1 MGPRLAKL
9 DDPSAWR
16 GADLPSKEHFSVTLS
31 APQVR
36 ALEVAVADLV
46 RRGLAPASIQKPDM
60 PLREIAADIEAWR
73 REVLEGRGLLLLRGL
88 PVERWS
94 EAECELAFWGLGLHF
109 GRAVVQSPI
118 GDRLG
123 FVTDASKPG
132 SNERGYRTA
141 RELVAHTDSD
151 DIVGMFCLRQ
161 APAGGSSRF
170 ISAYTLWNE
179 IVTAHPEFL
188 KPLMR
193 GYHYHWFGEEPP
205 DEPPVSSYRIPVFS
219 LVEGKL
225 SVCYMREFID
235 WGAKKRRYA
244 FRPIDKAA
252 LEHFGA
258 LTERPDLRVEFRYE
272 PGDCCFWNNYTMLHA
287 RTAYQDDP
295 DPARKRLLLR
305 LWLQVQPRRPVHPA
319 IRRFYGRDG
328 IVIQPERTG
337 TAYAGPAGH
346 NRKGT
351 RLRKPRRFLRR
362 IWRRLAG

>member
-1 MGPRLAKL
+1 MGPKLAKL
-9 DDPSAWR
+9 EHPSAWEAGR
-16 GADLPSKEHFSVTLS
+16 LPSKESLSIDLS
-31 APQVR
+31 ARQIG
-36 ALEVAVADLV
+36 ALEAGVADLS
-46 RRGLAPASIQKPDM
+46 RRRLAAASVTKADM
-60 PLREIAADIEAWR
+60 PLREIAADIETWR
-73 REVLEGRGLLLLRGL
+73 RDILEGRGLLLLRGL

-94 EAECELAFWGLGLHF
+94 QAECELAFWGLGLHL

-132 SNERGYRTA
+132 SRERGYRTA
-141 RELVAHTDSD
+141 RELVPHTDSD

-161 APAGGSSRF
+161 AAAGGLSRF
-170 ISAYTLWNE
+170 ISAYSLWNE
-179 IVTAHPEFL
+179 IAAAHPEFL

-219 LVEGKL
+219 LVKGKL
-225 SVCYMREFID
+225 SICYMREFID

-244 FRPIDKAA
+244 LRPIDQAA
-252 LEHFGA
+252 LAYFRE

-295 DPARKRLLLR
+295 DPVRKRLLLR
-305 LWLQVQPRRPVHPA
+305 LWLQAQPRRPVHPA

-328 IVIQPERTG
+328 IVIQPDRTG
-337 TAYAGPAGH
+337 TAYGGPAGH

-351 RLRKPRRFLRR
+351 PLRKPRRFLKR